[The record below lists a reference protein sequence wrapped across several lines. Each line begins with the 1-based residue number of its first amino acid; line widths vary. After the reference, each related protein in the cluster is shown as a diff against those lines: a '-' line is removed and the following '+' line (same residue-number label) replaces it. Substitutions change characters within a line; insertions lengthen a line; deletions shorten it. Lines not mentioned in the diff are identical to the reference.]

1 MWKDDGDNIFETED
15 EARDDLW
22 NNFDLYKDEISEYLE
37 SRGIGYFNFIE
48 AILSGSKSQLS
59 EIQEAI
65 HDAYNFIF
73 NEYYSEIDEE
83 DE

>member
-37 SRGIGYFNFIE
+37 SRGISYFNFIE

-65 HDAYNFIF
+65 QDAYDFIF
-73 NEYYSEIDEE
+73 NEYYSEINEE
-83 DE
+83 NE

>member
-22 NNFDLYKDEISEYLE
+22 NNFDLYKDDISEYLE
-37 SRGIGYFNFIE
+37 SRGISYFDFIE

-65 HDAYNFIF
+65 QDTYDFLF
-73 NEYYSEIDEE
+73 NEYYSEVDE
-83 DE
+83 